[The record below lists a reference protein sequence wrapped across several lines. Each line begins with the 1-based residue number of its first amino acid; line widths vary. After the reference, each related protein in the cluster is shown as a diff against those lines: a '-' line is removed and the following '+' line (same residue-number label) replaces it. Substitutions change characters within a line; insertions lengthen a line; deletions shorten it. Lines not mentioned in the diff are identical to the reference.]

1 MCGCVQ
7 CGVGFSLSRA
17 LLTHGMFAHEGLD
30 SKQHLRLTLRNSGSQ
45 QSTEVAKTHF
55 VRRRNGH
62 WVFFWPP
69 GFLAFFFEKKKCT
82 WSSQWSPELPSEQGK
97 GFQNMEFY
105 GPVNRCGSFALQ
117 SIVLRF
123 FWSWIRRH
131 INNKIQQRTLE
142 RYRITKGCRFFLQPF
157 SLKSDCLETELLGR

>member
-1 MCGCVQ
+1 MRDRKRAENCLVCGCVQ

-17 LLTHGMFAHEGLD
+17 LLTHGMFAHEGLK

-55 VRRRNGH
+55 LCRRNGH
-62 WVFFWPP
+62 WVVFWQC
-69 GFLAFFFEKKKCT
+69 GFLAFFFEKKKKCT

-105 GPVNRCGSFALQ
+105 VPVTRCGSFALQ

-123 FWSWIRRH
+123 FGRGSAD
-131 INNKIQQRTLE
+131 TST
-142 RYRITKGCRFFLQPF
+142 TKF
-157 SLKSDCLETELLGR
+157 SNAHSNDTA